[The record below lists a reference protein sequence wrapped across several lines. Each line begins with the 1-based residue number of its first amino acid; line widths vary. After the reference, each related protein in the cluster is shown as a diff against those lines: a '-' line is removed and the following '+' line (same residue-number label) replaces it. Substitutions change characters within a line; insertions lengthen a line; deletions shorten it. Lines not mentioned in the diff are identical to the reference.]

1 MITYR
6 IGWYPGTIKGLT
18 QSQTTTAIIGGM
30 QMWMK
35 VCRVR
40 FVNIVPGQSPDIT
53 FEPYPSNSWAMAAH
67 QQTGRILFSTLISM
81 RADWARMAFAHELG
95 HIFGWGH
102 HNRPDGLMH
111 PNGSKVLYFDA
122 NEGVRTWTKF
132 GKYLGTHRAESLDYL
147 RPELQRLT
155 RAFEESDK
163 RYKTAD
169 AAWQSATLKM
179 IQAKQRRD
187 QSSNVI
193 YRQQQ
198 NEIIEQ
204 AIKERSASDGLRRL
218 ANKDRVEVN
227 KSLTPASKRFVGI
240 RSAWEAAENQP
251 LRMSAIQSHETCSC
265 FHDTTGPAR
274 LETPISDIFAA
285 LTKQEYAQIE
295 GF

>member
-1 MITYR
+1 MITYS

-18 QSQTTTAIIGGM
+18 QGQTTTAIIGGL

-40 FVNIVPGQSPDIT
+40 FVNIVPGQRPDIT
-53 FEPYPSNSWAMAAH
+53 FEPYPSSSWAMGAH
-67 QQTGRILFSTLISM
+67 QETGRILFSTLISM
-81 RADWARMAFAHELG
+81 HRHWARMAFAHELG

-111 PNGSKVLYFDA
+111 PNGSKVFYFDA
-122 NEGVRTWTKF
+122 DEGVRTWQQF
-132 GKYLGTHRAESLDYL
+132 DKYRGTHRAESLDYL
-147 RPELQRLT
+147 RPVLQRLT
-155 RAFEESDK
+155 LAFEAADK
-163 RYKTAD
+163 RYKNAD

-187 QSSNVI
+187 QSSDVV

-198 NEIIEQ
+198 NEIIKQ
-204 AIKERSASDGLRRL
+204 AIAVRSAADGIRRF

-227 KSLTPASKRFVGI
+227 KSLTPASQRFVGI

-251 LRMSAIQSHETCSC
+251 RRMSAIQPHEACSC

-274 LETPISDIFAA
+274 LETPISDIFAS
-285 LTKQEYAQIE
+285 LPKQEYAQIE